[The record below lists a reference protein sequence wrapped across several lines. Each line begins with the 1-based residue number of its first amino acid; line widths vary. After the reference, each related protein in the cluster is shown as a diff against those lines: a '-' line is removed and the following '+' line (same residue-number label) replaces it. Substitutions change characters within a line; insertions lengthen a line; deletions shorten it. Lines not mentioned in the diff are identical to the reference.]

1 MSMPPETKRYTVR
14 LMSVMLL
21 YGVTLVGVNLWF
33 RYATPTGILAYVA
46 AVLPAVPIALVF
58 VVIGRLLI
66 EMRDEYIRAQMV
78 HDLLIVTGATL
89 SITTGWGFLE
99 GFGLVGPT
107 AHYYVA
113 TLWFGLQGV
122 AACVRGILRARERA
136 IG

>member
-1 MSMPPETKRYTVR
+1 MSMPPEIKRYTVR

-21 YGVTLVGVNLWF
+21 YGVTLVAVNLWF
-33 RYATPTGILAYVA
+33 RYATPTGILAHLA

-58 VVIGRLLI
+58 AVIGRLLVK
-66 EMRDEYIRAQMV
+66 MRDEFIRAQMV

-89 SITTGWGFLE
+89 SITTGWGFLK

-113 TLWFGLQGV
+113 TLWFALQGV